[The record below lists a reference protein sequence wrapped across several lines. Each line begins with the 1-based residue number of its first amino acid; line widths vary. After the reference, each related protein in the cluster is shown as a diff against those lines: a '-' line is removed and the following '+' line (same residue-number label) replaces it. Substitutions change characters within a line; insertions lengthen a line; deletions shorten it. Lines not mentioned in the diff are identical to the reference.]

1 MFVSIVAP
9 VFIILK
15 VSLVL
20 SPSAVPC
27 EVVAQEDLVGV
38 LPIAPLSSDAFEVP
52 HELAIDVEGDA
63 LFTLSFVFSLSVFFF
78 VWVCKKNFFFKSSSS
93 ILDVVQPIV
102 VRVHHLLEGRG
113 RIEGGEVVRVVDWGW
128 RRRWR
133 HRGLRGCLP
142 CKYSLRRILCIRCV
156 PCALYCWTFNLR

>member
-20 SPSAVPC
+20 CPSAVPC

-38 LPIAPLSSDAFEVP
+38 LPVAPLSSDAFEVP

-63 LFTLSFVFSLSVFFF
+63 LFTLSLFRFLLFFPKCFFF
-78 VWVCKKNFFFKSSSS
+78 CV
-93 ILDVVQPIV
+93 
-102 VRVHHLLEGRG
+102 
-113 RIEGGEVVRVVDWGW
+113 
-128 RRRWR
+128 
-133 HRGLRGCLP
+133 GL
-142 CKYSLRRILCIRCV
+142 
-156 PCALYCWTFNLR
+156 

>member
-63 LFTLSFVFSLSVFFF
+63 LFTFSLFCFLLFFLSSFFLCGSVKKRFFF
-78 VWVCKKNFFFKSSSS
+78 
-93 ILDVVQPIV
+93 
-102 VRVHHLLEGRG
+102 
-113 RIEGGEVVRVVDWGW
+113 
-128 RRRWR
+128 
-133 HRGLRGCLP
+133 
-142 CKYSLRRILCIRCV
+142 
-156 PCALYCWTFNLR
+156 

>member
-63 LFTLSFVFSLSVFFF
+63 LFTFSLFFFFLGSFFF
-78 VWVCKKNFFFKSSSS
+78 VWVCKKNVFF
-93 ILDVVQPIV
+93 
-102 VRVHHLLEGRG
+102 
-113 RIEGGEVVRVVDWGW
+113 
-128 RRRWR
+128 
-133 HRGLRGCLP
+133 
-142 CKYSLRRILCIRCV
+142 
-156 PCALYCWTFNLR
+156 

>member
-1 MFVSIVAP
+1 MYVFLFVSIVAP

-20 SPSAVPC
+20 CPSSVPC

-78 VWVCKKNFFFKSSSS
+78 VWVCKKNFFFEVFIKYPRCGTTHCCTRASSA
-93 ILDVVQPIV
+93 
-102 VRVHHLLEGRG
+102 
-113 RIEGGEVVRVVDWGW
+113 
-128 RRRWR
+128 RR
-133 HRGLRGCLP
+133 
-142 CKYSLRRILCIRCV
+142 
-156 PCALYCWTFNLR
+156 

>member
-15 VSLVL
+15 VSLML

-63 LFTLSFVFSLSVFFF
+63 LFTLSFVFSLSVFFLCGS
-78 VWVCKKNFFFKSSSS
+78 VRKTFFLSLHQVSSMWYN
-93 ILDVVQPIV
+93 P
-102 VRVHHLLEGRG
+102 LLYAC
-113 RIEGGEVVRVVDWGW
+113 IICSKVGGG
-128 RRRWR
+128 
-133 HRGLRGCLP
+133 
-142 CKYSLRRILCIRCV
+142 
-156 PCALYCWTFNLR
+156 

>member
-1 MFVSIVAP
+1 MVVSIFAP
-9 VFIILK
+9 VIIILK

-63 LFTLSFVFSLSVFFF
+63 LFTLSFVFSLVFFF
-78 VWVCKKNFFFKSSSS
+78 VWVCKKNFFF
-93 ILDVVQPIV
+93 
-102 VRVHHLLEGRG
+102 
-113 RIEGGEVVRVVDWGW
+113 
-128 RRRWR
+128 
-133 HRGLRGCLP
+133 
-142 CKYSLRRILCIRCV
+142 
-156 PCALYCWTFNLR
+156 

>member
-38 LPIAPLSSDAFEVP
+38 LPLAPLSSDAFEVP

-63 LFTLSFVFSLSVFFF
+63 LFTLSFVFSLSVFFLCGS
-78 VWVCKKNFFFKSSSS
+78 VRKTLFF
-93 ILDVVQPIV
+93 
-102 VRVHHLLEGRG
+102 
-113 RIEGGEVVRVVDWGW
+113 
-128 RRRWR
+128 
-133 HRGLRGCLP
+133 
-142 CKYSLRRILCIRCV
+142 
-156 PCALYCWTFNLR
+156 

>member
-1 MFVSIVAP
+1 MYVFLFVSIVAP

-63 LFTLSFVFSLSVFFF
+63 LFTLSLFRFLLFFPKCFFF
-78 VWVCKKNFFFKSSSS
+78 CV
-93 ILDVVQPIV
+93 
-102 VRVHHLLEGRG
+102 
-113 RIEGGEVVRVVDWGW
+113 
-128 RRRWR
+128 
-133 HRGLRGCLP
+133 GL
-142 CKYSLRRILCIRCV
+142 
-156 PCALYCWTFNLR
+156 